1 MTTQEIANKLYE
13 LCAQNQYEQA
23 QNELYAEG
31 ATSTELNMGTGAID
45 VVTGMEAI
53 KEKGNKFREM
63 IVEMHGG
70 YVNPPS
76 VFGNNIFL
84 EMGMDVTMKNM
95 PRMEMKEM
103 CHYAVKDGKI
113 ISERFYY

>member
-1 MTTQEIANKLYE
+1 MTTQEVADRLYE
-13 LCAQNQYEQA
+13 LCSQNQYEQA
-23 QNELYAEG
+23 QQELYAED
-31 ATSTELNMGTGAID
+31 ATSTELNMGTGAVD
-45 VVTGMEAI
+45 SVTGMEAI
-53 KEKGNKFREM
+53 REKGKTFRGMTE
-63 IVEMHGG
+63 EMHGG
-70 YVNPPS
+70 YINPPS